1 MNLEDMKVA
10 QNMRRYGGNFIIS
23 LAMAAL
29 AADSINLA
37 KIKQTWAEEWEE
49 YKYKGRNI
57 CEEEEE

>member
-1 MNLEDMKVA
+1 MKVA